1 MESKNTLIAIAIS
14 AAVSSLCTAAIFK
27 LDGDYTGTVEPNA
40 VSAIRSELAQLK
52 AELALEAQARTSL
65 EQQLRNPTLTAERPN
80 VAQRAI
86 SFENQSEDQ
95 GQQQLDNPALQ
106 EETIRQRREQQR
118 ADRLARQQPEFRQQ
132 QLVAA
137 GFAEEEAA
145 RIVQIESEASL
156 RQLQA
161 QYDRRRERA
170 ASGISN
176 TSNIN
181 AIRSELGDQNY
192 ERYLEANGW
201 PTSAR
206 VGSVIGGSAGDNA
219 GLLAGDKIISYGGER
234 VFNLGEINNLTIQGQ
249 VGESVLVEI
258 DRNGEPVQLTIPRGP
273 IGINSGRRFGR

>member
-27 LDGDYTGTVEPNA
+27 LDGDYTGNVEPNA
-40 VSAIRSELAQLK
+40 VSAIRSELTQLK
-52 AELALEAQARTSL
+52 TELALETQARTSL